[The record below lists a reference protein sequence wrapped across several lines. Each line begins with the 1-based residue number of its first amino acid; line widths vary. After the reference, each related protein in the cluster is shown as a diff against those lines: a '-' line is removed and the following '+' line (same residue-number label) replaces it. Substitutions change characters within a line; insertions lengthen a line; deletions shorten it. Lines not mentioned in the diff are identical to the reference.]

1 VDSDGK
7 TYYANH
13 ESRTT
18 TLVRPEGLVGELLV
32 GWELLRKGL
41 RILQPKILI
50 IRRGGILEMVI
61 LNDLILKRGV
71 LEWML
76 NLYSVKP

>member
-1 VDSDGK
+1 
-7 TYYANH
+7 
-13 ESRTT
+13 
-18 TLVRPEGLVGELLV
+18 
-32 GWELLRKGL
+32 L

-76 NLYSVKP
+76 NLYSVKL